1 MGEGETARSSVRDR
15 LRTII
20 FEADTP
26 AGKAFDVGLLV
37 VILLSV
43 LAVMLESVQPI
54 RERYA
59 SWLLGA
65 EWGITGLF
73 TVEYILRLASVDRPI
88 RYARSFFGVVDLVAI
103 LPTYVSLLLPGA
115 QSLLVIRAVRLLRV
129 FRVFKLTHYLVEGD
143 VLMKGL
149 RASGPKVTLFLGTV
163 MIVVVIMGAAMY
175 LVEGEE
181 GGFTS
186 IPTSMYWAVVTMTT
200 VGYGDITPTSALG
213 KILAVTLMV
222 MGYAIIA
229 VPTGIVSAE
238 LVQAQS
244 KLVTTRVCPS
254 CFSEGHA
261 RTARFCLDCGGE
273 LAKS

>member
-1 MGEGETARSSVRDR
+1 MGGGETTRPSVRR
-15 LRTII
+15 RIRTVI

-26 AGKAFDVGLLV
+26 AGKAFDVALLV

-43 LAVMLESVQPI
+43 LAVTLESVQPI

-73 TVEYILRLASVDRPI
+73 TLEYILRLASVDRPT

-103 LPTYVSLLLPGA
+103 LPTYVSLLIPGS
-115 QSLLVIRAVRLLRV
+115 QSLLVVRALRLLRV
-129 FRVFKLTHYLVEGD
+129 FRVFKLTHYLVEAN
-143 VLMKGL
+143 VLMAGL
-149 RASGPKVTLFLGTV
+149 RASGAKVIVFLGTV
-163 MIVVVIMGAAMY
+163 LIVVVIMGTTMY
-175 LVEGEE
+175 LLEGEE

-186 IPTSMYWAVVTMTT
+186 IPASMYWAVVTMTT
-200 VGYGDITPTSALG
+200 VGYGDITPMSVVG
-213 KILAVTLMV
+213 KILAATLMV
-222 MGYAIIA
+222 MGYALIA

-238 LVQAQS
+238 LVQAQHRP
-244 KLVTTRVCPS
+244 VTTRVCPS

-261 RTARFCLDCGGE
+261 RTARFCVDCGGE
-273 LAKS
+273 LLES

>member
-1 MGEGETARSSVRDR
+1 MGGGETTRPSVRR
-15 LRTII
+15 RIRTVI

-26 AGKAFDVGLLV
+26 AGKAFDVALLV

-43 LAVMLESVQPI
+43 LAVTLESVQPI

-73 TVEYILRLASVDRPI
+73 TLEYILRLASVDRPT

-103 LPTYVSLLLPGA
+103 LPTYVSLLIPGS
-115 QSLLVIRAVRLLRV
+115 QSLLVVRALRLLRV
-129 FRVFKLTHYLVEGD
+129 FRVFKLTHYLVVGD

-149 RASGPKVTLFLGTV
+149 RASGPKVIVFLGTV
-163 MIVVVIMGAAMY
+163 LIVVVIMGTTMY
-175 LVEGEE
+175 LIEGEE
-181 GGFTS
+181 VGFTS
-186 IPTSMYWAVVTMTT
+186 IPASMYWAVVTMTT
-200 VGYGDITPTSALG
+200 VGYGDITPASALG

-261 RTARFCLDCGGE
+261 RTARFCVDCGGQLLE
-273 LAKS
+273 S